1 MLPEILLPARGEYT
15 LPSPID
21 QFSTGERCVPVHR
34 YYHSTVTRKGRT
46 TIPIE
51 LRKKLDLREGDAL
64 VWRLEN
70 GVLAVEK
77 ARSHVDRSAGLVR
90 PSLTSDI
97 SSPSLKEMA
106 DAIASSVLERH
117 QPTDPNR

>member
-1 MLPEILLPARGEYT
+1 MLPETLLPARGEYT

-21 QFSTGERCVPVHR
+21 RSLTMECCVPVHC
-34 YYHSTVTRKGRT
+34 YYRSTLSRRGRT

-90 PSLTSDI
+90 PSLTSGI
-97 SSPSLKEMA
+97 PFPSLKEME

-117 QPTDPNR
+117 QPADPKR